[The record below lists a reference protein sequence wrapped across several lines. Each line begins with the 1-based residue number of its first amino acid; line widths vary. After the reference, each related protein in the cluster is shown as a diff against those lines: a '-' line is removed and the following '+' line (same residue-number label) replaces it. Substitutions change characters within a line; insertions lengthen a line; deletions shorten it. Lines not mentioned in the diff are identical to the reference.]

1 MKRFLA
7 LISIFLIIGLCSLT
21 SVLAQISVGVNEGD
35 WIEYTIS
42 YAGSPPDYYP
52 KWIKIEI
59 TNIQGTKITADLTG
73 ERLDGKS
80 ETNSGTYDL
89 KTGVLDLLLIPA
101 GLEVGNEFY
110 HEDFGNITI
119 TGTEEHTY
127 ADADRTVVYST
138 VEQASIHWDKATGI
152 LLQADQSTDTFT
164 QKFEIDKTNIWQTQ
178 YFGLDSTIIYVLI
191 GAILVIIGIVII
203 LLLKRR

>member
-1 MKRFLA
+1 MKRFSA
-7 LISIFLIIGLCSLT
+7 LISIFLIIGLCSIT

-52 KWIKIEI
+52 TWIKIEI

-119 TGTEEHTY
+119 TGTEEYTY
-127 ADADRTVVYST
+127 ADAVRTVVFST

-191 GAILVIIGIVII
+191 GAIFVIIGIIII